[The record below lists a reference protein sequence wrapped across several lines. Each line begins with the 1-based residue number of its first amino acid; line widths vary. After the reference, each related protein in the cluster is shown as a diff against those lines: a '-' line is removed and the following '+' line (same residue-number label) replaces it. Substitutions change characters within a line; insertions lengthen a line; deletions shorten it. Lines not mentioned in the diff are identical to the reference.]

1 MSTRGRRPGDPWRSP
16 PKRRPIVERLQAVV
30 EEVRDVV
37 EDHPRFCAGFI
48 AGLLACAVACV
59 GVAVARALLS

>member
-1 MSTRGRRPGDPWRSP
+1 MSTRENRPGDPWRSP
-16 PKRRPIVERLQAVV
+16 RRRRPLGEMVRAVV

>member
-1 MSTRGRRPGDPWRSP
+1 MSIRENRPGDPWRSP
-16 PKRRPIVERLQAVV
+16 RRRRALGEMIRAVI

-37 EDHPRFCAGFI
+37 EEHPRFCAGFA

-59 GVAVARALLS
+59 GVAVVRALLS